1 MRISDWSS
9 DVCSS
14 DLDPDRR
21 DEVGAERFAACERLT
36 PEVEPLG
43 KFVGETWDAGLD
55 GVEDVP
61 GFPEIR
67 IGSACHLRY
76 HGWHRP
82 RSGKPRH
89 IVAAIAF
96 GIGEDRKRGVEGKS
110 VSVRVDL
117 GGPPII

>member
-55 GVEDVP
+55 GVEAVP

-76 HGWHRP
+76 HGWHRH
-82 RSGKPRH
+82 RSGKPRP
-89 IVAAIAF
+89 IVPAIAL
-96 GIGEDRKRGVEGKS
+96 GIGEKGTEIRTASRGG
-110 VSVRVDL
+110 R
-117 GGPPII
+117 GGG

>member
-55 GVEDVP
+55 GVEDVA

-67 IGSACHLRY
+67 IGNAFHLRY
-76 HGWHRP
+76 NGWHRH
-82 RSGKPRH
+82 RSGKPSH
-89 IVAAIAF
+89 IVTAIAF
-96 GIGEDRKRGVEGKS
+96 GIGEHVAE
-110 VSVRVDL
+110 VRQSQEPSLAGDVL
-117 GGPPII
+117 C